1 MTLKRKHTIL
11 KQFTRITYI
20 CGIIFVIVGML
31 LSLVSQPAYA
41 SGSPKGNP
49 TGASLAFT
57 SGCTGACEEITATV
71 CNTGTV
77 QMAAPVGWEL
87 YYSATNAN
95 QRVITDISGEVG
107 RLDGGQCQTLTAQP
121 GSGSGQYW
129 FKVYQ
134 PEGHPGTGSLWSDA
148 CSLDSC
154 QAPVVNPN
162 LDPTEDPNGPPASD
176 PTPTPDV
183 SPTVDPTEDP
193 QGPPAGDPTPTP
205 DASPTVDPT
214 EDPNGPPAGDPT
226 PTPDIS
232 PTVDPTEDPQGPPA
246 GDPTPTPEVTPTV
259 DPTEEPHSPPASDP
273 TSTPEVSPTPDPAP
287 AGDDPHQD
295 MQPLEFFY
303 ECTGRG
309 LEWVILNLNTFEVQ
323 LNWQLDG
330 SSATG
335 QIDIQAGSGIKLF
348 VSPASTQVLIFS
360 WEGAEGQ
367 SGTATETNGVDY
379 CNLEVPESELLPT
392 LVPGEAAPAS
402 EDQPVSPTTISTP
415 GPSNYAPSESGA
427 AHLSLQLPPL
437 DPPVVSGSNQD
448 IQVLIPVTGA
458 DHQVPGTG
466 NHLFVYLGLVFI
478 GMALMTQA
486 INKRFV
492 GV

>member
-183 SPTVDPTEDP
+183 
-193 QGPPAGDPTPTP
+193 
-205 DASPTVDPT
+205 
-214 EDPNGPPAGDPT
+214 
-226 PTPDIS
+226 S

-458 DHQVPGTG
+458 DHQAPGTG